1 MADVDVPSFVLFLV
15 GVSLMLASVVAC
27 LIFLVLGIHVVLVCV
42 FLFVVGLGLCYISL
56 CWPVG
61 KKNVGVGKRG

>member
-27 LIFLVLGIHVVLVCV
+27 LIFLVLGIHVVLVCA

-61 KKNVGVGKRG
+61 LKEVVK